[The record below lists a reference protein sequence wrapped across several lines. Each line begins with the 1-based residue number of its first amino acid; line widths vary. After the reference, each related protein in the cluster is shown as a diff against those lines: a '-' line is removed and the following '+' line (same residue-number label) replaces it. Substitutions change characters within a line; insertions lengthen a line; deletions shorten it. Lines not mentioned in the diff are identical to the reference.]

1 MESVVSWL
9 VASFRL
15 IFTSLLNF
23 PWWFVLGTVGL
34 LVFRKFVDLVV
45 NIIRRGLR

>member
-1 MESVVSWL
+1 MANVVSWL
-9 VASFRL
+9 VDSFKL
-15 IFTSLLNF
+15 IFTSMLAF

-34 LVFRKFVDLVV
+34 LVFRKFIDLVR